1 MVRARKKTDEVLAS
15 AQRELKAQLAVVR
28 EELGRLTA
36 EERALTEALSTLDTK
51 STSGS
56 SAAARSA
63 TAGSAP
69 KRRTRGRRRRA
80 RGASKSTA
88 ERLQEL
94 QALLADGPK
103 SRNDLAAALKVSPPR
118 VQQLLAELGSAVTS
132 RPDPGQR
139 QGKLWSL
146 SNGAKSTA
154 TKIAPVRKAS
164 AAK

>member
-1 MVRARKKTDEVLAS
+1 MVKVRKKTDEVLAS
-15 AQRELKAQLAVVR
+15 ARRELKAQLAVVR

-36 EERALTEALSTLDTK
+36 EERALTEALSTLDGK
-51 STSGS
+51 STSSS
-56 SAAARSA
+56 SAAASSA
-63 TAGSAP
+63 TAGPAP

-88 ERLQEL
+88 ERLEEL
-94 QALLADGPK
+94 QVLLADGPK

-118 VQQLLAELGSAVTS
+118 VQQLLAELGGAVTS

-146 SNGAKSTA
+146 SNGATA
-154 TKIAPVRKAS
+154 TKKTPARKAS
-164 AAK
+164 AAT